1 MAHTNDDQGT
11 GSQHGSNGEA
21 AVTGPAPPPDDQAMS
36 GAAPDWLRH
45 LQQHPVVAVLAAL
58 MVVVAALSSILGLAG
73 QITPLFSEPAES
85 SPPVTFPTEQLK
97 QQVNPR
103 YGFSFQ
109 YPAAWS
115 RRDVANGDGN
125 TYVDPD
131 NPAVRVAAYGSLYAA
146 GSFEDQVAQE
156 RSFIEDGGGSIDQD
170 QEAGLVLFD
179 LSRSQPTQTD
189 VEGWRLRYSGKDADT
204 GVMTK
209 TLKRFALVG
218 NRFIAVQLTAP
229 AKDYAQYSA
238 TFDLIASELRVL
250 TECAECV

>member
-1 MAHTNDDQGT
+1 MRWRIVSTRSSGGIVATEDDQGT
-11 GSQHGSNGEA
+11 GGQTA
-21 AVTGPAPPPDDQAMS
+21 S
-36 GAAPDWLRH
+36 GAAPSWLRR
-45 LQQHPVVAVLAAL
+45 LQQHPVVAVLAAF
-58 MVVVAALSSILGLAG
+58 MVVVGALSAILGLAG
-73 QITPLFSEPAES
+73 QIAPLFSDPVES
-85 SPPVTFPTEQLK
+85 SPPVVFPPEQLK

-115 RRDVANGDGN
+115 RRDPANGDGN

-131 NPAVRVAAYGSLYAA
+131 NPAVRVAAYGSLYTA
-146 GSFEDQVAQE
+146 GSFEDQVEQE

-189 VEGWRLRYSGKDADT
+189 VEGWRLRYSRKDEDT

-209 TLKRFALVG
+209 TLKRFALVD